1 MTYRVALAGL
11 AREGNTFAGGVG
23 TIDDFKQNTFL
34 FGDDIFTVGRQ
45 NDSIAGAMQVAAERD
60 ITVVPTFHA
69 RSISGPSVAAADH
82 HELKRLV
89 LHGLSDALEQVDGIY
104 LRLHGAMTA
113 EGCDDV
119 EGDLLT
125 AVREMVGPDMPIS
138 ASFDLHAHGTA
149 AMAAA
154 TPMIAGFQTYP
165 HVDMVGTG
173 RRAMTMLADALDG
186 RTRPTVGFR
195 KIPVMSASE
204 VHNTT
209 TGPVAEVM
217 ARLHEIEQQ
226 PGVLDA
232 TIFCTQPWLDVSDY
246 GWSVF
251 VVTDAISGIAANAA
265 QDYADELAGALFDRR
280 RRLVVTKEPMAAAL
294 GRARTAPPD
303 DGPLVL
309 GDGADSP
316 SAGSTGDSAD
326 LLAAILADPV
336 GGPVICSVTDRVA
349 VQACL
354 AAGVGA
360 TVTTAVG
367 GTLSPQFFSP
377 VEVTGTVVTV
387 GDGRVGDPARPV
399 SCGRFAVLKIGEV
412 SLVVTEFATSM
423 VDQRLYDRAG
433 LDVARARVVQ
443 AKSAGQYQDGYA
455 GVAGDMIDLDMRG
468 PAQHDLLTLPFRR
481 IPRPIWPFD
490 PDVARGF

>member
-1 MTYRVALAGL
+1 VALAGL

-34 FGDDIFTVGRQ
+34 FGEQIFSVGRQ

-60 ITVVPTFHA
+60 IELVPTFHA
-69 RSISGPSVAAADH
+69 RSTSGPAVRAADH
-82 HELKRLV
+82 AELKRLV
-89 LHGLSDALEQVDGIY
+89 LQGLSDVLDNVDGIY

-125 AVREMVGPDMPIS
+125 AVRELAGPDMPIS
-138 ASFDLHAHGTA
+138 GSFDLHSHGTA
-149 AMAAA
+149 TMAGA
-154 TPMIAGFQTYP
+154 TPLIAGFQTYP
-165 HVDMVGTG
+165 HVDMVNTG
-173 RRAMTMLADALDG
+173 RRAMTLLADVLDG
-186 RTRPTVGFR
+186 RTRPTIGFR

-217 ARLHEIEQQ
+217 ARLHEIQAL

-246 GWSVF
+246 GWSAF
-251 VVTDAISGIAANAA
+251 VVTDDDADAA
-265 QDYADELAGALFDRR
+265 QGFADELAAALFDRR
-280 RRLVVTKEPMAAAL
+280 HRLVVTKEPLASAL
-294 GRARTAPPD
+294 DRARAADPSA
-303 DGPLVL
+303 GPVVL

-326 LLAAILADPV
+326 LLAAILAEPV
-336 GGPVICSVTDRVA
+336 GGPAICSITDAPA

-360 TVTTAVG
+360 TVTTTVG
-367 GTLSPQFFSP
+367 GTLSPRFFSP
-377 VEVTGTVVTV
+377 IEVTGTVVTL
-387 GDGRVGDPARPV
+387 GDGRFGDPSRPV
-399 SCGRFAVLKIGEV
+399 SCGRFAVLAVGAV
-412 SLVVTEFATSM
+412 SLVIGEFATSM

-433 LDVARARVVQ
+433 LDVSRARVVQ
-443 AKSAGQYQDGYA
+443 AKSAGQYRDGYSA
-455 GVAGDMIDLDMRG
+455 VAAEMIDLDMRG
-468 PAQHDLLTLPFRR
+468 PAQHDLLTLPFQR

-490 PDVARGF
+490 PDVSRGF

>member
-1 MTYRVALAGL
+1 MAHRVALAGL

-23 TIDDFKQNTFL
+23 TIEDFKQNTFL
-34 FGDDIFTVGRQ
+34 FGADVLAVGKQ
-45 NDSIAGAMQVAAERD
+45 NDSIAGAMQVAEERG
-60 ITVVPTFHA
+60 IELVPTFHA

-82 HELKRLV
+82 AELKRLV
-89 LHGLSDALEQVDGIY
+89 LDGLAGVLDTVDGIY

-125 AVREMVGPDMPIS
+125 AVRDLAGPGMPIA
-138 ASFDLHAHGTA
+138 ASFDLHTHGTA
-149 AMAAA
+149 TMAAA

-165 HVDMVGTG
+165 HVDMVNTG
-173 RRAMTMLADALDG
+173 RRAMALLVDVLDG
-186 RTRPTVGFR
+186 TTAPTVGFR

-217 ARLHEIEQQ
+217 ARLHEIESL

-232 TIFCTQPWLDVSDY
+232 TIFCTQPWLDVTDY

-251 VVTDAISGIAANAA
+251 VVTDGDRDSA
-265 QDYADELAGALFDRR
+265 QRYADELAAALFDRR
-280 RRLVVTKEPMAAAL
+280 ERLVVTKEPLADAL
-294 GRARTAPPD
+294 RRARQADPAA
-303 DGPLVL
+303 GPVVL

-316 SAGSTGDSAD
+316 SAGSTGDSAEF
-326 LLAAILADPV
+326 LAAVLAEPV
-336 GGPVICSVTDRVA
+336 GGPVYCSITDA
-349 VQACL
+349 AATQACFD
-354 AAGVGA
+354 AGVGGS
-360 TVTTAVG
+360 VTTTVG

-377 VEVTGTVVTV
+377 TEVSGTVVTL
-387 GDGRVGDPARPV
+387 GDGRFGDPRRPV
-399 SCGRFAVLKIGEV
+399 SCGRFAVLSIGEV
-412 SLVVTEFATSM
+412 SLVVSEFSTSM

-433 LDVARARVVQ
+433 LDVSRARVVQ
-443 AKSAGQYQDGYA
+443 AKSAGQYRDGYA
-455 GVAGDMIDLDMRG
+455 DVAAEMIDLDMRG

-490 PDVARGF
+490 PDVERGF